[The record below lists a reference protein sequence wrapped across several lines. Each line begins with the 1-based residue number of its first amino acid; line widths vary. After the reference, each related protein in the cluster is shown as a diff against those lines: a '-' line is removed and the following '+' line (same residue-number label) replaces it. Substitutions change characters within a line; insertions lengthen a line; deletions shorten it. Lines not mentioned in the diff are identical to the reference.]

1 MWGRVRMEY
10 RQVQKIAKD
19 TMAYARQQIRAGM
32 NLLHIRKMCEDK
44 MLQLG
49 ADSFWYWDI

>member
-1 MWGRVRMEY
+1 MEY